1 MRTQRYAMT
10 NVVTEYLAT
19 GKTSTV
25 VSRGALLRNGET
37 AVAPYLGKLP
47 ETAQVGIAQNS

>member
-1 MRTQRYAMT
+1 MT